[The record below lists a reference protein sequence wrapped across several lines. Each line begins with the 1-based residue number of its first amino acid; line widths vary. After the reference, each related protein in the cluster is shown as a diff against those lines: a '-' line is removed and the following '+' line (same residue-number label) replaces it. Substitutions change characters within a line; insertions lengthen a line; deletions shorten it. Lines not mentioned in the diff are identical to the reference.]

1 MIADDHRARSQDRF
15 RIAVDFNIDIED
27 CSQEKGE
34 GIAARGKSRS
44 NNFFSTNLSIF
55 T

>member
-34 GIAARGKSRS
+34 GIGQPTDNGPAVR
-44 NNFFSTNLSIF
+44 
-55 T
+55 